1 MKRLLTL
8 CTALLLAFP
17 LHAAEYANATV
28 RFTLPDGFTFR
39 PITDEGVEGFEATD
53 GTLRLSLFTLRFP
66 KNINLLENMK
76 VQDIRWFPFL
86 EEATQTFTHTPI
98 GTRYERVST
107 YRQGDR
113 YIRIYRYVAAR
124 SLCFLVAEN
133 TSGDWTEADRIAQS
147 QRYQKNFAFYR
158 HNFLNGLILFLVW
171 CSIVSC
177 ACLLISN
184 LIRKRRRRKFWY
196 WIIPTLLVCAAGI
209 ALFGWPL
216 SLESL
221 TLVLWASAIVS
232 SVAGG
237 YDDSSGSSSED
248 NEMDFEDPS
257 SFDGTG
263 PTIHYHP

>member
-113 YIRIYRYVAAR
+113 
-124 SLCFLVAEN
+124 
-133 TSGDWTEADRIAQS
+133 
-147 QRYQKNFAFYR
+147 
-158 HNFLNGLILFLVW
+158 
-171 CSIVSC
+171 
-177 ACLLISN
+177 
-184 LIRKRRRRKFWY
+184 
-196 WIIPTLLVCAAGI
+196 
-209 ALFGWPL
+209 
-216 SLESL
+216 
-221 TLVLWASAIVS
+221 
-232 SVAGG
+232 
-237 YDDSSGSSSED
+237 
-248 NEMDFEDPS
+248 
-257 SFDGTG
+257 
-263 PTIHYHP
+263 